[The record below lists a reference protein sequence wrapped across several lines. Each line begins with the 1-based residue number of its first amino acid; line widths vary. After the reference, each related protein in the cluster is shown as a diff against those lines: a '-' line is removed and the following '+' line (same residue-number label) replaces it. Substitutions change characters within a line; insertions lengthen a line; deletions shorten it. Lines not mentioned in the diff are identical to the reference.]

1 VIHRRSRW
9 SRGLVATLIVLL
21 SSPAARAE
29 GRVKPDTRMTEVK
42 RACVAGEVDKGV
54 ALLAELYA
62 KTNDPTAIYNQ
73 GRCYQQ
79 NARPEQAVSKF
90 EEYLRKAKDITPEER
105 VDVER
110 FIAELNEDIERAKPP
125 APAPAPAP
133 VVVSPQPV
141 DEARPGSRLRKAGV
155 VLGALGVAAVGA
167 GVVFGVMMKSKEDE
181 IDRQT
186 RAPGYVD
193 APEVKGPFAD
203 GKRYETLQFV
213 GYGVGAVALIAGT
226 ACYVLGARREARAQL
241 TVAPLA
247 TASLGGLS
255 LAGTF

>member
-1 VIHRRSRW
+1 MTDRRSRW

-29 GRVKPDTRMTEVK
+29 GRAKPDTRMTEVK

-54 ALLAELYA
+54 ALLAGLYA
-62 KTNDPTAIYNQ
+62 QTNDPTAIYNQ

-79 NARPEQAVSKF
+79 NARPEQAVMKF

-105 VDVER
+105 AEVER
-110 FIAELNEDIERAKPP
+110 FIAELNADIERAK
-125 APAPAPAP
+125 PAPAPAP
-133 VVVSPQPV
+133 VVTPPLAE
-141 DEARPGSRLRKAGV
+141 EARPGSTLRKAGV
-155 VLGALGVAAVGA
+155 ALGALGVAAVGA
-167 GVVFGVMMKSKEDE
+167 GVVFGVMMMSKEDE
-181 IDRQT
+181 IDRRT
-186 RAPGYVD
+186 KAPGLVD
-193 APEVKGPFAD
+193 APSTQGPIAD

-213 GYGVGAVALIAGT
+213 GYAVGAAALITGT
-226 ACYVLGARREARAQL
+226 ACYVVGARREARAHVVV
-241 TVAPLA
+241 TPLA

>member
-1 VIHRRSRW
+1 VTDRRSRW

-29 GRVKPDTRMTEVK
+29 GRAKPDTRMTEVK

-62 KTNDPTAIYNQ
+62 QTNDPTAIYNQ

-79 NARPEQAVSKF
+79 NARPEQAVMKF

-105 VDVER
+105 AEVER
-110 FIAELNEDIERAKPP
+110 FIAELNADIERAK
-125 APAPAPAP
+125 PAPAPAP
-133 VVVSPQPV
+133 VVTPQPAE
-141 DEARPGSRLRKAGV
+141 EARPGSTLRKAGV
-155 VLGALGVAAVGA
+155 ALGALGVAAVGA
-167 GVVFGVMMKSKEDE
+167 GVVFGVMMKAKQDE
-181 IDRQT
+181 IDQMT
-186 RAPGYVD
+186 RAPGMVYNTET
-193 APEVKGPFAD
+193 AGPYAD

-213 GYGVGAVALIAGT
+213 GYAVGVAALAAGT
-226 ACYVLGARREARAQL
+226 ACYVVGVRREARARVV
-241 TVAPLA
+241 VAPLA